1 MKYRTLESFRADFG
15 RLPAPHRA
23 MFLDLLR
30 THFLPAVAAGSFTG
44 SPPWPKR
51 LRVHRLSN
59 SEIYSLTWNFSSSDG
74 RATFHLDKV
83 PDGEPILVWR
93 RIGDHGIYRQP

>member
-1 MKYRTLESFRADFG
+1 VKYRTLESFRADFG

-59 SEIYSLTWNFSSSDG
+59 SEIYSLTWNFSSPDG

>member
-1 MKYRTLESFRADFG
+1 VKYRTLESFRADFG
-15 RLPAPHRA
+15 RLPAPHWA

-30 THFLPAVAAGSFTG
+30 THFLPAIAAGSFTG

-59 SEIYSLTWNFSSSDG
+59 SEIYSLTWNFSSPDG

>member
-1 MKYRTLESFRADFG
+1 MKYRRLESFRADFG

-30 THFLPAVAAGSFTG
+30 THFLPAIAAGSFTG

-59 SEIYSLTWNFSSSDG
+59 SEIYSLTWNFSSPDG

>member
-1 MKYRTLESFRADFG
+1 VKYRTLESFRSDFD

-30 THFLPAVAAGSFTG
+30 THFLPAIAADSFTG

-59 SEIYSLTWNFSSSDG
+59 SEIYSLTWNFSSPDG